1 MQCAGVVAVG
11 AVEQRTVETETE
23 FDMLYG
29 VGSVSGKGGG
39 RSRKGG
45 LRENG
50 ARQEGAQ
57 AGLPDQNGQQQPY
70 YMRSSPHMNIM

>member
-1 MQCAGVVAVG
+1 
-11 AVEQRTVETETE
+11 
-23 FDMLYG
+23 MLHG

-70 YMRSSPHMNIM
+70 YMRSSPHMDIM